1 MKSNKTE
8 KKFPAPEFPDKP
20 TMEVAWQGVPLT
32 WEVNPDSPKE
42 SPMLFDREHCGKCY
56 RVKDGEVYTIR
67 LGIHSDPN
75 GIGVIS
81 KDSTAVC
88 VIPTESG
95 KQLHIMALFS
105 VAEIYPAMLV
115 DYVFLRANAAFH
127 LEYVYRSAMLESNNG
142 SKGLVLSDNAVC
154 LEDGLVTIGH
164 DGLEG
169 EIPDYCTYLYDFI
182 TLQVRVVF
190 DKEDDGEEDDDDKN

>member
-1 MKSNKTE
+1 
-8 KKFPAPEFPDKP
+8 
-20 TMEVAWQGVPLT
+20 
-32 WEVNPDSPKE
+32 
-42 SPMLFDREHCGKCY
+42 
-56 RVKDGEVYTIR
+56 
-67 LGIHSDPN
+67 
-75 GIGVIS
+75 
-81 KDSTAVC
+81 
-88 VIPTESG
+88 
-95 KQLHIMALFS
+95 MALFS
-105 VAEIYPAMLV
+105 VAEIYPARLMDGVYLSADV
-115 DYVFLRANAAFH
+115 PFH

>member
-32 WEVNPDSPKE
+32 WEVDPDSPKE

-56 RVKDGEVYTIR
+56 RVKDGEVYTVR
-67 LGIHSDPN
+67 LGVHSDPN
-75 GIGVIS
+75 GIGTIS
-81 KDSTAVC
+81 RDSTAVC

-105 VAEIYPAMLV
+105 VAEIYPAMLM
-115 DYVFLRANAAFH
+115 DYVFLCADTAFH
-127 LEYVYRSAMLESNNG
+127 LEYVYQSAMLESNNG
-142 SKGLVLSDNAVC
+142 SKGLLLSDNAVE
-154 LEDGLVTIGH
+154 LRDDLVIISH
-164 DGLEG
+164 CGLEG
-169 EIPDYCTYLYDFI
+169 EIPGYCTYTYDFI
-182 TLQVRVVF
+182 TVQVRVVF
-190 DKEDDGEEDDDDKN
+190 DEDAAEEEGSKEK